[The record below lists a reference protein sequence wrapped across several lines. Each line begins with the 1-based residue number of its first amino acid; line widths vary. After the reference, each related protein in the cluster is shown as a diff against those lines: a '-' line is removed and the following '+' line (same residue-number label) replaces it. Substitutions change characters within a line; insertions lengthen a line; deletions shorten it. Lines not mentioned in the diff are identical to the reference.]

1 MGLMC
6 FGSPE
11 KGVHEL
17 VRGDPG
23 VREGVFQMGCEEQA
37 RVPEAARGKST
48 CGA

>member
-1 MGLMC
+1 MC

-23 VREGVFQMGCEEQA
+23 VRVGVFQMGCEEQA
-37 RVPEAARGKST
+37 RDPEAARGKST